1 MSFNEKDESYISNQY
16 ISQVS
21 TRKTNYSVSP
31 GSIKCKKIGDY
42 ILLSTIG
49 SGTFSTVK
57 LGIHLPT
64 QQKVAIKILDKNKI
78 NDENDIKRMSR
89 EIHILSKLNHP
100 NIAQLYETMS
110 SENHI
115 YIIME
120 YIEGHDLFQ
129 YIYSLTRLTELKA
142 SKLFRQLISCLEYIH
157 ILGIVHRDIKPEN
170 ILLNKKK
177 TNIKL
182 VDFGLSNSYRHGSL
196 LKTACGSPCYASPE
210 MISGKEYDP
219 LYSDLWSCGVVLYC
233 MLVGKL
239 PFDDEDIKLLYHNIK
254 CANYF
259 MPLYLSN
266 IAQDILRKILNT
278 NPNKRIR
285 IDDLKRHPFFLL
297 GEKTPLLK
305 GILVGI
311 EDIPVDIDIVKK
323 MKNIYFRNNDEVDEN
338 FILSNI
344 KRNEHNNITV
354 IYALMV
360 KKYEDKNDNEI
371 YNKKIHN
378 INQMNSKKENS
389 LNNKFNNNQ
398 IIYTKKNITKNE
410 DKNINNTINA
420 KFIDNNQEIKNLKYE
435 NNTIN
440 VIKNPQLKSINYN
453 DNDNENE
460 INDNQNKSINESS
473 QKSEHVFNVNNIKR
487 INFNSND
494 LSLKSN
500 SKNKDEGKYI
510 TENNMNP
517 GIDNRF
523 NVVVINNIMTDTPSK
538 KDKKTK
544 VKNAAKTI
552 NTINSSKSNNNTISN
567 SKTKQNHSKAMNI
580 NNKNVYSISV
590 TASKRARSNNCRIKN
605 KTIKNYPKMIVNNK
619 KYLSRNQKTIYNA
632 NSKNK
637 KEKNYTININ
647 NNNSTSN
654 NRTYYLNTNNNN
666 NTDYISND
674 RTTGVNSIIGG
685 KNKIKVKEKQN
696 INLKKINFK
705 FANINYMNINNNN
718 NNHKNNVDV
727 INKVNVRK
735 VNIKKTKKYND
746 IIKRNE
752 QNIFNNYNNLVSK
765 TNTNDIAIQNN
776 KNYINENIIENNKYG
791 PNRIGNNFNKT
802 FSNEQR
808 KNIMIKTDNSFLKE
822 NKNNYLNYIN
832 DYKNNGNPNN
842 ANININC
849 NNNVNIYINKN
860 NRIKNNKKYYSCNNK
875 NKNKICF
882 NDENLN
888 ANNNKEKYNN
898 ILGFTLN
905 NTNFKER
912 NNLNYKYNIDKRN
925 NNSSAKKDSK
935 ILQNLQY
942 SHSNS
947 KDKNYNI
954 NILFRNDN
962 KHGYNNTVKTSH
974 RFKDENQFKINR
986 NNSFKY
992 NQTSQNSH
1000 RKIKIKSPQSTINV
1014 NKNDPKISFASPIN
1028 FNRDKINDN
1037 IQNLKKI
1044 NASNNIGVSVNFSN
1058 IIKKS
1063 LSKRNVKNK
1072 DLLININHNIDT
1084 LNTINNCLNT
1094 LINNDNYLQNKT
1106 ENPFSYGAKKLYSN
1120 TNYSTGKKSY
1130 NDNKSKKIKCL
1141 SFNKTK
1147 QNSIGNINEK
1157 YYNE

>member
-21 TRKTNYSVSP
+21 SRKNNYSVSP

-64 QQKVAIKILDKNKI
+64 QQKVAIKILDKKKI

-182 VDFGLSNSYRHGSL
+182 VDFGLSNSYRHGTL
-196 LKTACGSPCYASPE
+196 LKTACGFPCYASPE

-266 IAQDILRKILNT
+266 IAQDLLRKILNT

-285 IDDLKRHPFFLL
+285 IDEMKRHPFFLL

-311 EDIPVDIDIVKK
+311 EDIPVDIDIVKR
-323 MKNIYFRNNDEVDEN
+323 MKNIYFRDNDEVDEN
-338 FILSNI
+338 FIINNV

-360 KKYEDKNDNEI
+360 KKYEDKNDDI
-371 YNKKIHN
+371 YNKKIYN
-378 INQMNSKKENS
+378 INQMNSKKENNI
-389 LNNKFNNNQ
+389 NNKFNNNQ
-398 IIYTKKNITKNE
+398 IIYTKKNIIKNE
-410 DKNINNTINA
+410 EKNFNNTINA
-420 KFIDNNQEIKNLKYE
+420 KFIDKNQEIKNMKYE
-435 NNTIN
+435 NNTIS

-453 DNDNENE
+453 DND
-460 INDNQNKSINESS
+460 NDNQNKSINESS

-500 SKNKDEGKYI
+500 SKNKDEEEKYI
-510 TENNMNP
+510 SNNNMSP

-523 NVVVINNIMTDTPSK
+523 NVVVINNILTDTPSK

-544 VKNAAKTI
+544 VKNTTKTI
-552 NTINSSKSNNNTISN
+552 NTINTSKSKNNTISN

-619 KYLSRNQKTIYNA
+619 KYLSRNQKTIYNT

-637 KEKNYTININ
+637 KEKSYTINVN

-654 NRTYYLNTNNNN
+654 NRTYYLNNNN
-666 NTDYISND
+666 NTDYMSND
-674 RTTGVNSIIGG
+674 RTTGVNSIYGG

-696 INLKKINFK
+696 INLKKINYK

-718 NNHKNNVDV
+718 NKNNVDV
-727 INKVNVRK
+727 INKVNIRK

-752 QNIFNNYNNLVSK
+752 QNIFSNYNNLASK
-765 TNTNDIAIQNN
+765 TNDMVIQNN
-776 KNYINENIIENNKYG
+776 KNYINENILENNKYG
-791 PNRIGNNFNKT
+791 SNRIGNNFNKT

-808 KNIMIKTDNSFLKE
+808 KNMIKTDNPFLKE
-822 NKNNYLNYIN
+822 NKNNYHNYMN
-832 DYKNNGNPNN
+832 DYKNNANPNN

-888 ANNNKEKYNN
+888 AVNNKEKYNN

-905 NTNFKER
+905 NTNFKEK
-912 NNLNYKYNIDKRN
+912 NNSDYKNNIDKRN
-925 NNSSAKKDSK
+925 NNSSAKNDSK
-935 ILQNLQY
+935 ILKNLQY

-962 KHGYNNTVKTSH
+962 KQPFNNTVKTTN

-1000 RKIKIKSPQSTINV
+1000 RKIKVKSPPSTINAS
-1014 NKNDPKISFASPIN
+1014 KNDQKISFVSPIN

-1044 NASNNIGVSVNFSN
+1044 NASNNIGVSANFSN

-1072 DLLININHNIDT
+1072 DMLININHNIDT

-1094 LINNDNYLQNKT
+1094 LINNDNYLHNKT
-1106 ENPFSYGAKKLYSN
+1106 ENPFSYDSKKLYN
-1120 TNYSTGKKSY
+1120 TNYSTGKKNY

-1157 YYNE
+1157 YYE